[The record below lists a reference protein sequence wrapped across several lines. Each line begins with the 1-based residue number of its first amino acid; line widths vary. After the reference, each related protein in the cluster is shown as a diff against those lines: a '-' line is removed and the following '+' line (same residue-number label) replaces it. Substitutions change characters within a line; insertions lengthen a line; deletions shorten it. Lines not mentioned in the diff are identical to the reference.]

1 MKTPPARIALLALAL
16 GTAGVFAGCG
26 AATPDGVDVDINEGK
41 IAISNSD
48 GEFAADF
55 GSAEV
60 PADFPGDV
68 PLPDLRLTVAS
79 SATTG
84 GQKAWTLLY
93 EGATA
98 ADFDTYVETLRN
110 TGSAES
116 VTSIDEGTVRAETFS
131 IGGREIAINLVPD
144 QGMSVLV
151 TERS

>member
-1 MKTPPARIALLALAL
+1 MKTPPARIALIALAL
-16 GTAGVFAGCG
+16 GTAGLFAGCG
-26 AATPDGVDVDINEGK
+26 AATPDGVDVDIQEGK

-60 PADFPGDV
+60 PADFPSDV
-68 PLPDLRLTVAS
+68 PLPDLPLTVAS

-98 ADFDTYVETLRN
+98 ADFDAYVDTLKN
-110 TGSAES
+110 SGSAES
-116 VTSIDEGTVRAETFS
+116 ITSIDEATVRAQTFA
-131 IGGREIAINLVPD
+131 IGEREITVTLVPD

-151 TERS
+151 AERS